1 MAKVYNGYVK
11 NQRTRLQRYGYRYFY
26 ESYEGK
32 KAKHQI
38 TYVALDTNIIIDMV
52 HVLSGTAHNRKSPQ
66 YYAILKQLLERSVLT
81 KNHTR
86 NKRGDIVFCVTPTV
100 LKELSSESGE
110 IYNCVKNFVNNRTI
124 ILQVEPACQ
133 KIFNRTVQKMA
144 NLYYEAGYF
153 MNKNGEITNDA
164 YITAEASYFNLTLL
178 SRDSHI
184 TVNRND
190 RNPQRKIERI
200 KAINRRCLATDFNG
214 NQAEPR
220 RISNFFVEFE
230 KCKKRNA
237 MMPTFENL
245 DVLHIGVQQI
255 CCDINHN
262 QPISQ
267 NQYIEKLPNKQ

>member
-1 MAKVYNGYVK
+1 MSKVNGYIK
-11 NQRTRLQRYGYRYFY
+11 NGKTKLQRYSFKYYY
-26 ESYEGK
+26 QPYSKKES
-32 KAKHQI
+32 KHQLI
-38 TYVALDTNIIIDMV
+38 YVSLDTNIIIDMV
-52 HVLSGTAHNRKSPQ
+52 HVLSGTAHNKKSPQ
-66 YYAILKQLLERSVLT
+66 YYASLKQLLERSVLS

-86 NKRGDIVFCVTPTV
+86 NKKGDIVFCVTPTV
-100 LKELSSESGE
+100 LKELSNENGE
-110 IYNCVKNFVNNRTI
+110 IYNCMKNFINNRTVV
-124 ILQVEPACQ
+124 LQIDESYQ
-133 KIFNRTVQKMA
+133 KFFRKKIGKMA
-144 NLYYEAGYF
+144 EEYYNAGF
-153 MNKNGEITNDA
+153 FRGKNDELTNDA
-164 YITAEASYFNLTLL
+164 FVTAESLYFNLTLI
-178 SRDSHI
+178 SRDSDI
-184 TVNRND
+184 SINRHD